1 MSENSVRAGKLTL
14 RGESIAARTT
24 YIVVPELRLALDLG
38 RARVS
43 NAKMPL
49 VLISHGH
56 ADHIGALHGH
66 VITRQRRLRLPPAHY
81 VLPHAAVESAKDA
94 LRAYLTLNAGSVER
108 ANRNFPIFQGIAP
121 DAWIKLDGDLECRAI
136 ATAHTVPS
144 VGYCIYRVTHKLAP
158 EFRGLRGAK
167 LAELRAQGVELT
179 QESRAPIL
187 AYSGDTLLSA
197 LLRDADA
204 MRAETLLLECTF
216 LRGDREQAHAR
227 LHTCEEDIA
236 DAAPHFHCAH
246 LVLFH
251 FSERYDAHA
260 IDAAVARLNSVLGI
274 PVHALK

>member
-1 MSENSVRAGKLTL
+1 MSESNVRAGKLTL

-24 YIVVPELRLALDLG
+24 YIVVPELSLALDVG
-38 RARVS
+38 RASVL
-43 NAKMPL
+43 NAKMPI

-66 VITRQRRLRLPPAHY
+66 AITRQRRLRLPPARY
-81 VLPHAAVESAKDA
+81 VLPHAAVEPAKEA
-94 LRAYLTLNAGSVER
+94 LRAYLTLNAGNSER
-108 ANRNFPIFQGIAP
+108 GNRDFPTFQGIAP

-136 ATAHTVPS
+136 AIAHTIPS
-144 VGYCIYRVTHKLAP
+144 VGYCIYRVTRKLAP
-158 EFRGLRGAK
+158 EFRGLPGQEIAK
-167 LAELRAQGVELT
+167 LRKQGVEIT
-179 QESRAPIL
+179 QESHTPIL

-227 LHTCEEDIA
+227 MHTSEEDIA
-236 DAAPHFHCAH
+236 EAAAHFHCAH

-251 FSERYDAHA
+251 FSARYDTRA
-260 IDAAVARLNSVLGI
+260 IDAAVARLTTALGI